1 MKNIWFNMLYVGGFM
16 YDALGSIRN
25 RKKRISYRGLGKSI
39 TGRSGAEIGIICGN
53 LRRY

>member
-1 MKNIWFNMLYVGGFM
+1 M